1 MIAAVWSVVN
11 VPAVAVNV
19 VLVIAAGTT
28 TCDGT
33 PSTAL
38 LLDTVTEAPPA
49 GAVLVNV
56 TVQVVVPPGLT
67 PEGVHASEEMTV
79 GAVNEIDAF
88 AELPL

>member
-1 MIAAVWSVVN
+1 MN

-28 TCDGT
+28 TCGGT

-49 GAVLVNV
+49 GTVLFIA
-56 TVQVVVPPGLT
+56 TVQVVVPPGPT
-67 PEGVHASEEMTV
+67 PEGVHASEEMTA
-79 GAVNEIDAF
+79 GATNEIVALV
-88 AELPL
+88 ELVL